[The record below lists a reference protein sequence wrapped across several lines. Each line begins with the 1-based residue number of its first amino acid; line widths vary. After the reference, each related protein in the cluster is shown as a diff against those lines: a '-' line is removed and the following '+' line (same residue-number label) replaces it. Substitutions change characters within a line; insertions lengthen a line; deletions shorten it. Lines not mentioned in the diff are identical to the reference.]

1 MNPENLLSRSE
12 YHFTSS
18 QELNK
23 KQCFMQH
30 IVVTIWIPFQL
41 KLNNLFA
48 FMIWLLKNS
57 LGNTLD

>member
-12 YHFTSS
+12 YHFTSI

-30 IVVTIWIPFQL
+30 IVVTI
-41 KLNNLFA
+41 
-48 FMIWLLKNS
+48 
-57 LGNTLD
+57 